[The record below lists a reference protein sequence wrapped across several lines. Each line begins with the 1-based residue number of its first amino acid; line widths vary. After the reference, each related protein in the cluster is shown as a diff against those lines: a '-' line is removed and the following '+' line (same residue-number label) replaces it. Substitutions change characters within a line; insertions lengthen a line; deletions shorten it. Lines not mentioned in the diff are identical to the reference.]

1 MISTSY
7 TTRTAA
13 EEAAKEYAQENNI
26 TKFILTLDPKAG
38 TFHFSDQDQ
47 PNNKTIAF
55 KKLRLIKGKWRDRTA
70 NFI

>member
-1 MISTSY
+1 MISTPY

-26 TKFILTLDPKAG
+26 NKFILTLDPKTG
-38 TFHFSDQDQ
+38 TFHFSDQDKAPTQ
-47 PNNKTIAF
+47 TIAF

>member
-1 MISTSY
+1 MISTPY
-7 TTRTAA
+7 ETRTAA

-38 TFHFSDQDQ
+38 TFHFTDQDQ
-47 PNNKTIAF
+47 APTKTIAF